1 MRGKPGSALWLRGI
15 FPENIVQGLGEEI
28 CVRFRKDQRRAQL
41 DDVVVRTVRA
51 GEDAAVAQP
60 IDDVGGLER
69 RRLSRFTIEHKI
81 NSQVKSGP
89 PDVADQIVTL
99 LQFFQTSHEMGSDMQ
114 SILLQLLMF

>member
-1 MRGKPGSALWLRGI
+1 MIILFTIAMRGKLDSALWLRGI
-15 FPENIVQGLGEEI
+15 FSENVVQGFGEEI

-69 RRLSRFTIEHKI
+69 RRLSRLAIEHKI
-81 NSQVKSGP
+81 NSQEKSGP
-89 PDVADQIVTL
+89 AHVTDQIVTL
-99 LQFFQTSHEMGSDMQ
+99 LQLPQTADEMS
-114 SILLQLLMF
+114 S